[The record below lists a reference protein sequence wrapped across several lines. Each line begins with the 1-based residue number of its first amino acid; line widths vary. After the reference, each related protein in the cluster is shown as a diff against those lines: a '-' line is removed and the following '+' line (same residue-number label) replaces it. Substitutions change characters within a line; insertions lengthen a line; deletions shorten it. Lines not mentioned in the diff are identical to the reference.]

1 MLRVIMLNVVMLSVI
16 KLNVVAPSS
25 NLGSLE
31 EFVENLVKRWEME
44 ASHKIDFHQWRTVD
58 HEKYCLQ
65 VDNY

>member
-1 MLRVIMLNVVMLSVI
+1 MLNVVMLSVI
-16 KLNVVAPSS
+16 KLNVVAPHS

-44 ASHKIDFHQWRTVD
+44 VSHKIDFYQWRTVD